1 MADQKISQLAAVTDI
16 CFVLPAYR
24 RFDLTRVCLRQLAR
38 TCEALVNFGVRAT
51 AVVVGDDENLAV
63 ADALGFA
70 TIRRENRPLG
80 RKFNDGLEYAASPRF
95 LGCDYVVPIGTDNW
109 IMPELLMAQIPPE
122 GAIGAHRLFTMIHQ
136 SGRRSVPLRIHYDGG
151 DGIRTI
157 PCHLLERLAYRPADE
172 DRNRAIDTS
181 IFTRLGRV
189 NGGSLRFH
197 YVDVHPFQVV
207 GFQSEDEQL
216 NTYSELRAAFSAGEE
231 RDDHWSQLAQVYP
244 EEAVAEAREVYERR
258 RAEHRA
264 VIPL

>member
-1 MADQKISQLAAVTDI
+1 MSTRTL
-16 CFVLPAYR
+16 CFVVPAYR
-24 RFDLTRVCLRQLAR
+24 RFALTRVCLRQLAR
-38 TCEALVNFGVRAT
+38 TCDALAGHGIEAT
-51 AVVVGDDENLAV
+51 AVVVGDDANLDV
-63 ADALGFA
+63 ADMLGFA
-70 TIRRENRPLG
+70 TVRRENRPLG

-109 IMPELLMAQIPPE
+109 VMPELLVAQMPPE

-189 NGGSLRFH
+189 YGSLRFH
-197 YVDVHPFQVV
+197 YTDVHPFQVV
-207 GFQSEDEQL
+207 GFQSEAEQL

-258 RAEHRA
+258 RAGQPSAEHRA
-264 VIPL
+264 VMPL